1 MKETLGSFRESS
13 SCHGIS
19 SSVPSGLPSLLR
31 AETSRS
37 QAGLSGS
44 RTSVSQI
51 KHDFQGLP
59 TLYPHSLPDYN
70 DRLTNGVPCSSDRNI
85 LATDSSFSNEGFE
98 STHFGRINSGID
110 VCNVM
115 FVRLFIIEI

>member
-1 MKETLGSFRESS
+1 MKETPGSFMESPV
-13 SCHGIS
+13 CHGIS

-31 AETSRS
+31 ADTSRS

-59 TLYPHSLPDYN
+59 IRYPHSLPDYN
-70 DRLTNGVPCSSDRNI
+70 DGLTNGVPCSSDRNI
-85 LATDSSFSNEGFE
+85 IAMDGSFPNEGFE

-115 FVRLFIIEI
+115 FV